1 MRIMKDLSGYIDSLL
16 DDVTTSDDVDRRV
29 YLKEETHII
38 EYTFY
43 IKKYDI
49 GYEDFLRL
57 IVKEQVDK
65 VIDQYITKGS
75 LEYLIVV
82 NFEPLQTHKKP

>member
-1 MRIMKDLSGYIDSLL
+1 MKDLSGYIDSIL
-16 DDVTTSDDVDRRV
+16 DLIKLNEYGKRRV
-29 YLKEETHII
+29 YLKEGTYII

-43 IKKYDI
+43 TNKYDI
-49 GYEDFLRL
+49 GIEYFLTQ

-65 VIDQYITKGS
+65 VIDLYITKGS

-82 NFEPLQTHKKP
+82 NTEPLQT

>member
-1 MRIMKDLSGYIDSLL
+1 MKDLSGYIDILL
-16 DDVTTSDDVDRRV
+16 DDVTTSEDVDRRV

-43 IKKYDI
+43 DDQYYI
-49 GYEDFLRL
+49 GMDDYLRI

-82 NFEPLQTHKKP
+82 NFKPLHAKL

>member
-1 MRIMKDLSGYIDSLL
+1 MKDLSGYIDSLL
-16 DDVTTSDDVDRRV
+16 DDITTNEDVDHRV
-29 YLKEETHII
+29 YLKDGIYII

-49 GYEDFLRL
+49 GMEDFLRL

-75 LEYLIVV
+75 LEYLVV
-82 NFEPLQTHKKP
+82 ANTSDLGMGEKTV

>member
-1 MRIMKDLSGYIDSLL
+1 MKDLSGYIDSLL
-16 DDVTTSDDVDRRV
+16 DDVTTSENVDRKV

-38 EYTFY
+38 EYIFY
-43 IKKYDI
+43 TNKYDI

-82 NFEPLQTHKKP
+82 NFEPLHKKL

>member
-1 MRIMKDLSGYIDSLL
+1 MKDLSGYIDSLL
-16 DDVTTSDDVDRRV
+16 DNVTTSEDVDRRV
-29 YLKEETHII
+29 YLKEGTYII

-43 IKKYDI
+43 TNKYDI
-49 GYEDFLRL
+49 GIEDFLTQ

-65 VIDQYITKGS
+65 VIDQYIPKGS

-82 NFEPLQTHKKP
+82 NTEPLQT

>member
-1 MRIMKDLSGYIDSLL
+1 MKDLSGYIDILL
-16 DDVTTSDDVDRRV
+16 DDVTTSEDVDRRV

-43 IKKYDI
+43 TNKYDI

-82 NFEPLQTHKKP
+82 NFEPLHTKL

>member
-1 MRIMKDLSGYIDSLL
+1 MKDLSGYIDSLL
-16 DDVTTSDDVDRRV
+16 DGLTSREQDIAYRV

-43 IKKYDI
+43 TKKYDI

-82 NFEPLQTHKKP
+82 NFKPLHAKL

>member
-1 MRIMKDLSGYIDSLL
+1 MKDLSGYIDSIL
-16 DDVTTSDDVDRRV
+16 DLIKLNEYGKRRV
-29 YLKEETHII
+29 YLKEGTYII

-43 IKKYDI
+43 TNKYDI

-65 VIDQYITKGS
+65 VIDVYIPKGS
-75 LEYLIVV
+75 LEYLIFA
-82 NFEPLQTHKKP
+82 NIEPLHKKR

>member
-1 MRIMKDLSGYIDSLL
+1 MKDLSGYIDSLL
-16 DDVTTSDDVDRRV
+16 DDVTTSGDVVRRV
-29 YLKEETHII
+29 YLKEETYII

-43 IKKYDI
+43 TNKYDI
-49 GYEDFLRL
+49 GYEDFLKL

-65 VIDQYITKGS
+65 VLDQYITKGL

-82 NFEPLQTHKKP
+82 NFEPLHKKR

>member
-1 MRIMKDLSGYIDSLL
+1 MKDLSGYIDSLL
-16 DDVTTSDDVDRRV
+16 DNVTTSEDVDRRV
-29 YLKEETHII
+29 YLKEGTYII

-43 IKKYDI
+43 TTLHDT
-49 GYEDFLRL
+49 GTDDFLTQ

-65 VIDQYITKGS
+65 VIDQYIPKGS

-82 NFEPLQTHKKP
+82 NTEPLQT

>member
-1 MRIMKDLSGYIDSLL
+1 MKDLSGYIDSLL
-16 DDVTTSDDVDRRV
+16 DDVTTSGDVVRRV
-29 YLKEETHII
+29 YLKEETYII

-43 IKKYDI
+43 TNKYDI
-49 GYEDFLRL
+49 GYDDFLRL

-65 VIDQYITKGS
+65 VIDVYIPKGS

-82 NFEPLQTHKKP
+82 DFKPLHTKL

>member
-1 MRIMKDLSGYIDSLL
+1 MKDLSGYIDSLL
-16 DDVTTSDDVDRRV
+16 DNVTTSDNVDRRV
-29 YLKEETHII
+29 YLKDETHII

-43 IKKYDI
+43 TNKYD
-49 GYEDFLRL
+49 EDFLRL

-65 VIDQYITKGS
+65 VIDVYIPKGS

-82 NFEPLQTHKKP
+82 NFGPLHKKP

>member
-1 MRIMKDLSGYIDSLL
+1 MKDLSGYIDSLL
-16 DDVTTSDDVDRRV
+16 DNVTTSEDVDRRV
-29 YLKEETHII
+29 YLKEGTYII

-43 IKKYDI
+43 TNKYDI
-49 GYEDFLRL
+49 GIEYFLTQ

-65 VIDQYITKGS
+65 VIDLYITKGS

-82 NFEPLQTHKKP
+82 NTEPLQT

>member
-1 MRIMKDLSGYIDSLL
+1 MKDLSGYIDSLL
-16 DDVTTSDDVDRRV
+16 DDVTTSGDVDRRV
-29 YLKEETHII
+29 YLKEGIYII
-38 EYTFY
+38 GYTFY
-43 IKKYDI
+43 TNKYDI

-65 VIDQYITKGS
+65 VIDQYIPKGS

-82 NFEPLQTHKKP
+82 NFEPLHTKL

>member
-1 MRIMKDLSGYIDSLL
+1 MKDLSGYIDSLL
-16 DDVTTSDDVDRRV
+16 DNVTTSEDVDRRV
-29 YLKEETHII
+29 YLKEGTYII

-43 IKKYDI
+43 TNKYDI
-49 GYEDFLRL
+49 GIEYFLTQ

-65 VIDQYITKGS
+65 VIDLYIPKGS

-82 NFEPLQTHKKP
+82 NTEPLQT

>member
-1 MRIMKDLSGYIDSLL
+1 MKDLSGYIDSLL
-16 DDVTTSDDVDRRV
+16 DNVTTSDDTNRRV
-29 YLKEETHII
+29 YLKEETYII

-43 IKKYDI
+43 TNKYDI

-65 VIDQYITKGS
+65 VIDVYIPKGS

-82 NFEPLQTHKKP
+82 NFEPLHKKR

>member
-16 DDVTTSDDVDRRV
+16 DDITTNEDVDHRV
-29 YLKEETHII
+29 YLKDGIYII

-49 GYEDFLRL
+49 GMEDFIRL

>member
-1 MRIMKDLSGYIDSLL
+1 MKDLSGYIDSLL
-16 DDVTTSDDVDRRV
+16 DDVTTSGDVDRRV
-29 YLKEETHII
+29 YIKEGTHII

-43 IKKYDI
+43 TNKYDI

-65 VIDQYITKGS
+65 VIDVYIPKGS

-82 NFEPLQTHKKP
+82 NFKPLHTKI

>member
-1 MRIMKDLSGYIDSLL
+1 MKDLSGYIDILL
-16 DDVTTSDDVDRRV
+16 DDVTTSEDVDRRV

-43 IKKYDI
+43 TNKYDI

-65 VIDQYITKGS
+65 VLDQYITKGL

-82 NFEPLQTHKKP
+82 NFKPLHKKR